1 VHCANEPVKLLILA
15 LRHLARRPRRTLLTT
30 LTIAA
35 ATLCFA
41 MLVAVPSSMNRII
54 DSAARGQRL
63 IITNRTGPYALPVRY
78 CNDIKKIRHITG
90 CVPQVFFYLK
100 YRTDS
105 DWIGVTASTPEV
117 LSLFPDYGVPPDTGD
132 PTRFIR
138 EKRAASVGSL
148 LLKKYHW
155 KLGQQ
160 VVLRTAD
167 DRLKM
172 PFLLVSVVPSEHY
185 PEVFLI
191 RWDYLSDSSK
201 AAGGPELTQANA
213 LIARVDSIENMGAAA
228 RAIDETFHNSDAET
242 RTQTETNNLIAGLS
256 NVGDLRAI
264 IATLCFVVILTVLL
278 IAGNSMAM
286 IVRDRIPEVALL
298 RTLGFGPKQ
307 VGTLL
312 FTEAA
317 LIGLFGGL
325 LGAGLAYALFASGI
339 DLGSITAG
347 LGLVRVTPLVTT
359 ASFMVAILVGLVSAT
374 LPVAAALRT
383 APAIGLKKVI

>member
-1 VHCANEPVKLLILA
+1 
-15 LRHLARRPRRTLLTT
+15 
-30 LTIAA
+30 
-35 ATLCFA
+35 
-41 MLVAVPSSMNRII
+41 M
-54 DSAARGQRL
+54 
-63 IITNRTGPYALPVRY
+63 RY
-78 CNDIKKIRHITG
+78 CNDIKKIPHITG

-132 PTRFIR
+132 PTRFTR

-160 VVLRTAD
+160 VVLRNAND
-167 DRLKM
+167 KLKM
-172 PFLLVSVVPSEHY
+172 PFILVSVVPSEHY

-191 RWDYLSDSSK
+191 RWDYLSDSNK

-242 RTQTETNNLIAGLS
+242 RTQTETNNLVAGLS

-264 IATLCFVVILTVLL
+264 IATLCAVVVLTVLL

-298 RTLGFGPKQ
+298 RTLGFGPKR

-317 LIGLFGGL
+317 LIGMLGGL

-347 LGLVRVTPLVTT
+347 LGLVRVTPSVIT

-383 APAIGLKKVI
+383 APAIGLKKVV

>member
-1 VHCANEPVKLLILA
+1 MKFLILA
-15 LRHLARRPRRTLLTT
+15 LRHLARRPRRTILTT

-54 DSAARGQRL
+54 DSASRGQRL
-63 IITNRTGPYALPVRY
+63 IITNRTGPYGLPVRY
-78 CNDIKKIRHITG
+78 CNDIKKIPHITG

-160 VVLRTAD
+160 VVLRDAG

-172 PFLLVSVVPSEHY
+172 PFILVSVVPSEHY

-191 RWDYLSDSSK
+191 RWDYLSDSNK
-201 AAGGPELTQANA
+201 AAGGQELTLANA
-213 LIARVDSIENMGAAA
+213 LIARVDSLENMGTAA

-242 RTQTETNNLIAGLS
+242 RTQTETNNLVAGLS

-264 IATLCFVVILTVLL
+264 IATLCTVVILTVLL
-278 IAGNSMAM
+278 IAGNAMAM

-298 RTLGFGPKQ
+298 RTLGFGPQ
-307 VGTLL
+307 RVGMLL

-325 LGAGLAYALFASGI
+325 LGAGLAYPLFASGI

-347 LGLVRVTPLVTT
+347 LGLVRVTPLVTA
-359 ASFMVAILVGLVSAT
+359 ASFVVAILVGLVSAT
-374 LPVAAALRT
+374 LPVTAALRT
-383 APAIGLKKVI
+383 APAIGLRKVV